1 MSYRTIILDIA
12 DGIARLT
19 LNRPERLNSFT
30 TEMHGEVADALRFVR
45 KGIAAGT
52 VRTLVLTGAGRGFCA
67 GQDLADR
74 AVSGGPVDLGDSVE
88 TFYNPL
94 IRTLSTLD
102 IPVIAAVNGVAAG
115 AGANIALACDIV
127 LAARSARF
135 IQSFANLGL
144 IPDSGG
150 TWVLPRLVGQAR
162 ALGMALTAE
171 SVSAETAEQWGLIWR
186 CCDDD
191 RLEAEAQALAERFA
205 AGPTR
210 GLAATKHAIRAAF
223 QQTLDEE
230 LDRERDLMRQL
241 GSSPDYAE
249 GVAAFME
256 KRKPAFTGR

>member
-1 MSYRTIILDIA
+1 
-12 DGIARLT
+12 
-19 LNRPERLNSFT
+19 
-30 TEMHGEVADALRFVR
+30 
-45 KGIAAGT
+45 
-52 VRTLVLTGAGRGFCA
+52 
-67 GQDLADR
+67 
-74 AVSGGPVDLGDSVE
+74 
-88 TFYNPL
+88 
-94 IRTLSTLD
+94 
-102 IPVIAAVNGVAAG
+102 
-115 AGANIALACDIV
+115 
-127 LAARSARF
+127 
-135 IQSFANLGL
+135 
-144 IPDSGG
+144 
-150 TWVLPRLVGQAR
+150 
-162 ALGMALTAE
+162 MALTAE